1 MRKFKRTVA
10 GLVCTAMVA
19 TVLSGCGGQGGD
31 NAKPSEEKGQKQ
43 QAEAKDLPVP
53 EWQSEMDWEKIGWQP
68 DPEDLEWK
76 QNTSPVTL
84 DYYANF
90 SWFSLDWNDKTS
102 DRVTEKT
109 GVDLNFQK
117 PVTDDGQKLNM
128 MIAGNQLPDIMT
140 VDKNDPALQKMIE
153 ADMLWSFEELIEEY
167 APKMKDIIPEEILR
181 NYRAEDGKTYQFTTW
196 VQGEAWQKAAKE
208 YNQLVGTNQP
218 MIAIRSDYYEE
229 IGRPEIKNIDDFM
242 DALKKIKEKHPDKIG
257 FYPADGGMSA
267 ANFANSASL
276 SYYGIEMGLSSDYH
290 IKDNGDVEWVVRDE
304 SFKTPMEYL
313 NKMYLEGLLT
323 KDPFVDTKDVA
334 KSKIEQGDPI
344 SFCWTI
350 SDGTKTPADNPN
362 TSYEILPPFE
372 TYNQIRT
379 GTGWLAT
386 VVPKTCK
393 DPERAILFLEYLAS
407 VEGHAD
413 VSWGVEGEEY
423 KGVTEGANWHMVD
436 GKPVLLE
443 DYLNE
448 KNADWGGVASKD
460 GLGEYW
466 LACNELLWNLVWWD
480 DTNEDMKK
488 YNEWFGEYVTYKPE
502 LDIESPSPESEE
514 GIIKQKAYNLLQQY
528 SVKMVFTEDF
538 DSAYGEFINKVD
550 ELGMEKVEKYW
561 SEEYK
566 KNVENMKE

>member
-10 GLVCTAMVA
+10 GLVCTAMLA
-19 TVLSGCGGQGGD
+19 TALSGCGGQGKND
-31 NAKPSEEKGQKQ
+31 AKSSENKEQKQ

-53 EWQSEMDWEKIGWQP
+53 EWEADMDWEKIGWKA

-76 QNTSPVTL
+76 QNTSPITL

-102 DRVTEKT
+102 ERVTEKT
-109 GVDLNFQK
+109 GVDLNFSK

-140 VDKNDPALQKMIE
+140 VDKNDAALQKMIE

-167 APKMKDIIPEEILR
+167 APNMKDIIPEEILR

-196 VQGEAWQKAAKE
+196 VQGEAWQNAAKE

-229 IGRPEIKNIDDFM
+229 IGRPEIKNIDDFIA
-242 DALKKIKEKHPDKIG
+242 ALKQIKEKHPDKIG

-267 ANFANSASL
+267 ANFASSASL

-290 IKDNGDVEWVVRDE
+290 VKDNGDVEWVVRDE

-344 SFCWTI
+344 SYSWTI
-350 SDGTKTPADNPN
+350 SDGTKTPADNPD

-386 VVPKTCK
+386 VIPKTCK

-443 DYLNE
+443 DYLKE

-480 DTNEDMKK
+480 DTNEEMNK

-502 LDIESPSPESEE
+502 LDIKSPSPESEE

-538 DSAYGEFINKVD
+538 DSAYEEFIDKVD

-561 SEEYK
+561 TQEYK